1 MSYSRHTVKG
11 GKPVAKSACANGKCE
26 LELGLLQMQIL
37 WLLKRP
43 SHGYALMH
51 ALNELKQTKITQG
64 TLYPALQRLEEL
76 GMISRKRAS
85 RRHVWSMTDEGRRT
99 MKRSCAEFCKT
110 FQGIFHDF
118 VCERCG

>member
-1 MSYSRHTVKG
+1 MSSNRHI
-11 GKPVAKSACANGKCE
+11 ARSE

-43 SHGYALMH
+43 AHGYALMK

-76 GMISRKRAS
+76 GLIKRQRVE
-85 RRHVWSMTDEGRRT
+85 RRHIWHLTDNGKHT
-99 MKRSCAEFCKT
+99 MQRACGEFCKT
-110 FQGIFHDF
+110 FHGIFQDF
-118 VCERCG
+118 VCGRCQ